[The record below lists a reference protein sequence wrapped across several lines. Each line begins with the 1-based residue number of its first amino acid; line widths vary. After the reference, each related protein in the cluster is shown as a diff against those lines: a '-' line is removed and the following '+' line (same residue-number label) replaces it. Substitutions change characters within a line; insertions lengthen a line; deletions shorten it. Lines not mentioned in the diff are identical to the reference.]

1 MLLRVVS
8 RHLRLLALVVK
19 SQQQWQHYLVAGS
32 FCPNLTSYVAAMVRL
47 MVIPN
52 KNVPIFYINV
62 VVVTNVFGILLKI
75 YKSFD

>member
-1 MLLRVVS
+1 
-8 RHLRLLALVVK
+8 
-19 SQQQWQHYLVAGS
+19 
-32 FCPNLTSYVAAMVRL
+32 MVRL

-75 YKSFD
+75 YKSFDVNCVVFCADSLSKVASHGQAGDISRKSTNSLGVGGCGVF